1 MMLIPRLTA
10 PLPTHSSGFQTASE
24 SKADLNY
31 DSFLKL
37 LIASMKN
44 QDPTKPN
51 DPAETMSQ
59 LASFSNVEQSIKL
72 NEKLDNLLM
81 VSGAGQAA
89 ALVGKTISSLDGG
102 VSGVAKSVELRT
114 EGLVVVLTGGGRLL
128 VSDGIRIS

>member
-1 MMLIPRLTA
+1 MMTISQLTGSPRPPA
-10 PLPTHSSGFQTASE
+10 PASAAGDAASAE
-24 SKADLNY
+24 LNY

-72 NEKLDNLLM
+72 NEKLESLLA
-81 VSGAGQAA
+81 VSSAGQAGM
-89 ALVGKTISSLDGG
+89 LLNKTVSTLQGD
-102 VSGVAKSVELRT
+102 VSGIVKSVEMT
-114 EGLVVVLTGGGRLL
+114 PNGLFVVLEDGKRLS
-128 VSDGIRIS
+128 VNDGLRIS